1 MSASAVDSP
10 NLGPGPAPPLVR
22 MRGISK
28 AFGAVQALWRVD
40 LAVWPAEVLGLVGD
54 NAAGKSTL
62 MKVLY
67 GVHSPDEGDILIEGK
82 PVVFY
87 TAHDARTH
95 GIEMVYQDLALVDNL
110 DIAGNVFVGREL
122 TRRLLGGLVEVL
134 DKRRMEQAAARVVQ
148 TLDPDLGP
156 VRRRVKILSGGQRQT
171 VAIARSLCFE
181 PKVVIMD
188 EPTASLSLV
197 KVHRLLELIQR
208 LKARGLAIILISHR
222 VQDIFTVGDRV
233 VVLKRGEVVG
243 ERRIRD
249 TSLEEVVQL
258 MVAGWPQGATGAEGH
273 HGALG

>member
-1 MSASAVDSP
+1 VSASAEDSKT
-10 NLGPGPAPPLVR
+10 LGGGAAAPLVR

-28 AFGAVQALWRVD
+28 AFGAVQALRRVD
-40 LAVWPAEVLGLVGD
+40 LAVWPAEVVGLVGD

-67 GVHSPDEGDILIEGK
+67 GIHAPDEGEILVENK
-82 PVVFY
+82 TVVFH
-87 TAHDARTH
+87 TAHDARAH

-110 DIAGNVFVGREL
+110 DIAANVFVGREL
-122 TRRLLGGLVEVL
+122 TRRFLGVVKVL
-134 DKRRMEQAAARVVQ
+134 DKRQMERAAAQVVQ
-148 TLDPDLGP
+148 TLDPDLTP
-156 VRRRVKILSGGQRQT
+156 VRRKVRILSGGQRQT

-181 PKVVIMD
+181 PKVMIMD
-188 EPTASLSLV
+188 EPTASLSLE
-197 KVHRLLELIQR
+197 KIHRLLELIQR
-208 LKARGLAIILISHR
+208 LKARGLGIILISHR

-258 MVAGWPQGATGAEGH
+258 MVAGVPQGAAGAERVR
-273 HGALG
+273 GALG

>member
-1 MSASAVDSP
+1 MSASASDSEK
-10 NLGPGPAPPLVR
+10 LGHGPTAPLVK

-40 LAVWPAEVLGLVGD
+40 LAVWPAEVVGLVGD

-62 MKVLY
+62 MKILY
-67 GVHSPDEGDILIEGK
+67 GVHAPDEGAILVEGK
-82 PVVFY
+82 PVVFH
-87 TAHDARTH
+87 TAHDARAH

-110 DIAGNVFVGREL
+110 DIAANVFVGREL
-122 TRRLLGGLVEVL
+122 TRRFLGGLVEVL

-156 VRRRVKILSGGQRQT
+156 VRRKVKILSGGQRQT

-181 PKVVIMD
+181 PKVMIMD
-188 EPTASLSLV
+188 EPTASLSLE
-197 KVHRLLELIQR
+197 KIHRLLELIQR
-208 LKARGLAIILISHR
+208 LKERGLAIILISHR

-258 MVAGWPQGATGAEGH
+258 MVAGSPQVPTGGMEDH
-273 HGALG
+273 RALG

>member
-1 MSASAVDSP
+1 
-10 NLGPGPAPPLVR
+10 

-28 AFGAVQALWRVD
+28 AFGAVQALRRVD
-40 LAVWPAEVLGLVGD
+40 LEVWPGEVVGLVGD

-62 MKVLY
+62 MKILY
-67 GVHSPDEGDILIEGK
+67 GIYTPDEGEILVESK
-82 PVVFY
+82 AVVFH
-87 TAHDARTH
+87 TAHDARAH

-110 DIAGNVFVGREL
+110 DIAANVFVGREL
-122 TRRLLGGLVEVL
+122 TRRFLGGLVEVL
-134 DKRRMEQAAARVVQ
+134 DKRRMERAAAQVVQ

-156 VRRRVKILSGGQRQT
+156 VRRKVKILSGGQRQT

-181 PKVVIMD
+181 PKVMIMD
-188 EPTASLSLV
+188 EPTASLSLE
-197 KVHRLLELIQR
+197 KIHRLLELIQR
-208 LKARGLAIILISHR
+208 LKARGLGIILISHR

-258 MVAGWPQGATGAEGH
+258 MVAGSPQVPTGGMEDDR
-273 HGALG
+273 ALG